1 MYAPGPMTSTVI
13 VYAHPYP
20 DRSRAN
26 RALLAA
32 VRDLPEVSVRALYD
46 LYPDFAIDV
55 AAERSALVTA
65 TRIVW
70 QCPIYWY
77 SVPALL
83 SLWFEKVLAH
93 GWAYGQG
100 GTALHGKRALWVT
113 TTGAGESAYAPGAM
127 HGRPFAAYVPP
138 VEQTARFCGM
148 DWEPPLVVHG
158 AHRIDDDALAAWAE
172 AYRARLAA
180 DDRAEVTGHG

>member
-1 MYAPGPMTSTVI
+1 MTSPGPRTVI

-26 RALLAA
+26 RTLLDAARAL
-32 VRDLPEVSVRALYD
+32 PNVSVRALYD
-46 LYPDFAIDV
+46 LYPDFVIDV
-55 AAERSALVTA
+55 AAERAALVTA
-65 TRIVW
+65 ARIVW
-70 QCPIYWY
+70 QCPVYWY

-113 TTGAGESAYAPGAM
+113 STGGTAPMYATGAA
-127 HGRPFAAYVPP
+127 HGRPFEAYIPP
-138 VEQTARFCGM
+138 IEQTARFCGM
-148 DWEPPLVVHG
+148 AWEPPLIVHG
-158 AHRIDDDALAAWAE
+158 AHRIDDDALAAWADSYRERLSVGE
-172 AYRARLAA
+172 AAEARL
-180 DDRAEVTGHG
+180 G